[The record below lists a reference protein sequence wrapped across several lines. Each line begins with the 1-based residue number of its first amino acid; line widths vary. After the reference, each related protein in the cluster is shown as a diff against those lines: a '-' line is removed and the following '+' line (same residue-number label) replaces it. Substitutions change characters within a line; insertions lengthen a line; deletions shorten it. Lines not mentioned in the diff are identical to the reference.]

1 MAYKVQRP
9 CKVCGKLYTPCADCE
24 KDKSAFHWRTVAC
37 SPECGKK
44 YFEMVMKARNKSKA
58 KTKAKKEPE
67 NISSVLTEPNP
78 GVDNKSKESESKEQ
92 IEL

>member
-44 YFEMVMKARNKSKA
+44 YFEMVMKARNK
-58 KTKAKKEPE
+58 TKAKIRPKKTPVESIP
-67 NISSVLTEPNP
+67 VVTEPDP
-78 GVDNKSKESESKEQ
+78 GVDNKSKESEIKEQ
-92 IEL
+92 ID